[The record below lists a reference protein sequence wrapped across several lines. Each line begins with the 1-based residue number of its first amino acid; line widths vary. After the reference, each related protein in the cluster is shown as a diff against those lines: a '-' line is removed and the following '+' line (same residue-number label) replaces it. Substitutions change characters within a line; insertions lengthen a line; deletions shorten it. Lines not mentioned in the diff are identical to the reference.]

1 MEAKEFLATKF
12 ADAHV
17 KEDGTFEGYASRFG
31 NTDSYRDIVAPG
43 AFKATLAGRP
53 VKSVKMLWQH
63 DTHQPIGV
71 WKSMAEDSKGLAAEG
86 KLLLGTTMGRNAYEF
101 IKEGAV
107 DGLSIGFR
115 VPQDGYDWDPK
126 KNIRT
131 LKQINLL
138 EVSVVTFP
146 ANDQATIGAVKSILE
161 MSKRELED
169 ALADGML
176 PKMSRRLAK
185 TLLSGGFNALSGQ
198 RDAAEG
204 EETAD
209 GEAADLLNG
218 LTALLAKK

>member
-31 NTDSYRDIVAPG
+31 NTDSYRDIVVPG
-43 AFKATLAGRP
+43 AFKATLASTPPNR
-53 VKSVKMLWQH
+53 VRMLWQH

-71 WKSMAEDSKGLAAEG
+71 WKSMAEDSKGLAASG
-86 KLLLGTTMGRNAYEF
+86 KLLLNTTMGRNAYEF

-115 VPQDGYDWDPK
+115 VPQGGADWDAK
-126 KNIRT
+126 RNIRT
-131 LKQINLL
+131 LKQIDLM

-146 ANDQATIGAVKSILE
+146 ANDQATISAVKTIRE
-161 MSKRELED
+161 MSKREMEE
-169 ALADGML
+169 ALVRGTLPGMS
-176 PKMSRRLAK
+176 PRLAK
-185 TLLSGGFNALSGQ
+185 AFLSEGFSALSGQ

-204 EETAD
+204 EEPAA
-209 GEAADLLNG
+209 GEIAELLNG
-218 LTALLAKK
+218 LSAIFKK